1 MELALGF
8 RDLVFF
14 CFCIFFQ
21 AIMKLE
27 CFLFVSHS
35 FFIGGMS
42 VHLQLSVEFE
52 PILNVQSL
60 QLEVYY
66 VLKKKLYALWYLVVV
81 FLSTLHIVF
90 LFMHSSHHV
99 YAHSSSSSVFITI
112 FNDLN
117 FSTFDDLDFLI
128 ATLSDFNLLAF
139 SNPGLQL

>member
-66 VLKKKLYALWYLVVV
+66 VLKKKLYAL
-81 FLSTLHIVF
+81 
-90 LFMHSSHHV
+90 
-99 YAHSSSSSVFITI
+99 
-112 FNDLN
+112 
-117 FSTFDDLDFLI
+117 
-128 ATLSDFNLLAF
+128 
-139 SNPGLQL
+139 